1 MTTALRVGCQ
11 SPAWCAFKPARLCG
25 LGDGHMSKNL
35 RKSERV
41 DSTNLLYLC
50 EKDEN
55 DTITRQ
61 GMGKTLNVSETG
73 IRLQTNFPIDSNK
86 TLMLTI
92 GFEDDLV
99 DVEGKIEYFAENDNQ
114 YEFGI
119 RFVDPDDKAKVIL
132 SQYVKI
138 FKQFGA

>member
-1 MTTALRVGCQ
+1 
-11 SPAWCAFKPARLCG
+11 
-25 LGDGHMSKNL
+25 MSENL

-41 DSTNLLYLC
+41 NSLNLLYLC

-61 GMGKTLNVSETG
+61 GMGRTLNISETG
-73 IRLQTNFPIDSNK
+73 IRLQTNFPIDSKK
-86 TLMLTI
+86 TLLLTI

-99 DVEGKIEYFAENDNQ
+99 EVQGRIEYYIENNDQ

-119 RFVDPDDKAKVIL
+119 RFVNPDEKVKVIL
-132 SQYVKI
+132 SQYVRI
-138 FKQFGA
+138 FKEFGA